1 MGADGDVDAVKLL
14 LQLLQPDVPA
24 DADVGADLDAQG
36 QDGVDLG
43 VQLLP
48 GEAVAGDAVAQHAAQ
63 LAALLENGDLMAH
76 QGQVIGAA
84 EAAGAAAHDGH
95 GLAGGRGAGG
105 IGHHACVVHGVPLQA
120 PDVDGI
126 VDHIP
131 AAAGLAGMLTDVGAG
146 GGHGVVLADQA
157 HGVGVAPGP
166 HQGHVAR
173 DIHPRRT
180 QGNAGHGILEACQ
193 APVVLH
199 VLLIVVPEALQ
210 AIHHQAGGVPADGAV
225 GGIHNAAG
233 GFLDD
238 ADGVHIGG
246 AVQHL
251 GNELGQLPQTDAAGH
266 ALAAGLGVA
275 QLQKRQR
282 HFHRAQARRA
292 GGDPALHIAVEALYH
307 GLSPAGGFDVKSAQ
321 NSSTPSVR

>member
-1 MGADGDVDAVKLL
+1 
-14 LQLLQPDVPA
+14 
-24 DADVGADLDAQG
+24 
-36 QDGVDLG
+36 
-43 VQLLP
+43 
-48 GEAVAGDAVAQHAAQ
+48 
-63 LAALLENGDLMAH
+63 MAH

-84 EAAGAAAHDGH
+84 EAAGAAAHNGH

-105 IGHHACVVHGVPLQA
+105 IGHHACVVHGVPLQT

-193 APVVLH
+193 APVVLYM
-199 VLLIVVPEALQ
+199 LLIIVPEALQ
-210 AIHHQAGGVPADGAV
+210 SVHYQPGRVPPDSAV

-238 ADGVHIGG
+238 ADGAHVGG
-246 AVQHL
+246 PVQHL

-266 ALAAGLGVA
+266 ALAAGLCMA
-275 QLQKRQR
+275 QLQK
-282 HFHRAQARRA
+282 
-292 GGDPALHIAVEALYH
+292 
-307 GLSPAGGFDVKSAQ
+307 
-321 NSSTPSVR
+321 